1 MINRVP
7 GQFNQQNNPG
17 QNQYLNQQS
26 RFVRP
31 QLRMTGNFQQTQ
43 TMSPQLQ
50 NSIIVR
56 PNQMGGFEQ
65 PQQQTNLQQNIDAQ
79 QLQNQ
84 RMQIAHQRQL
94 LMQRQMNQQNQQIGQ
109 NQNQMGQQIQIG
121 QNQNQM
127 IQINQQQNQ
136 MVQITQ
142 QQNQMGQ
149 SQMNQQMG
157 QYSKQSP
164 IHQPQSPVNQ
174 NVTSPMMQ
182 QHYQQQQNP
191 TSPMMRRPPSTGMPE
206 RPQSVDN
213 SVRSPYMPQQQQQM
227 SMDQQVNIQIN
238 NMGGGMSNQGNPI
251 PKCGLLGGYIK
262 LGLKGGAP
270 MWGNGRGKQRPL
282 VPPLPQQTHPNSNN
296 TSSQQQPSTEEET
309 KPENITQAQLLAARK
324 MSLLKKPAPVPFS
337 ANKMKTV
344 LIKQVLNQTTSKS
357 TSLVSADYNESDD
370 SSNTPPISPLAG
382 ATSKQTLLL
391 MQNKPQHSVLKII
404 PTSEDVV
411 VIDSSPDE
419 HKQHMMYVDDDS
431 DKVGLEHISLNST
444 ADVADTDSIIESF
457 QTPDFVPSPL
467 DPEVTEDYVLFE
479 SEMVG
484 YVDSDDSL
492 RQSHILEQKID
503 DEKHANESALLKTA
517 QENKVIEKI
526 VKISNVSEMTH
537 SGVIMIEK
545 LNTERNIAATTE
557 DFEAMIDCGSKD
569 SKEDDE
575 ASSKTIDKKEKPA
588 EEKNMPPTVAVTIR
602 EKPIEQTPVLIKPVE
617 VKTSIIGSNIMYTVP
632 ISISPSNV
640 MTRPN
645 TAAAV
650 AAHKKLV
657 KNATQTTAKVS
668 IGNTTISVPVLKN
681 VPLGKSSDGQHKNQ
695 HKKIITAS
703 SLALSNLKNPAFVN
717 MSGQKIT
724 PATIVTLSSLNLGA
738 GGSIN
743 PALLSK
749 ALTRPMQPHRLHKSL
764 QGQSVLLPISNALNA
779 TGNTGVLS
787 SESHAAILGKISANR
802 SSPSMTFAKISTLT
816 VTQDTSLPTKIF
828 EDDSIS
834 PNSSIEQDDTDSLS
848 PNEKHEPFVDKDSEH
863 KLEDSSESRSKP
875 LIPVHVIVKAADN
888 TMSPVLGPTGH
899 RLQSTSIV
907 QQLSPLSQ
915 PIEINTNTANAT
927 QQIRSIMSSI
937 NVTATSNSNTTAP
950 EHKSDDTAIVKVV
963 QKPPSKL
970 INTQLVQPNSQS
982 SNVLLVKQISSPGV
996 SHTEVG
1002 GPRQVFVSSSN
1013 KSNLT
1018 NPSIVVVSQASS
1030 LQCSQGTTFSK
1041 GTTIKNKAGNIVTIL
1056 SSGALQK
1063 NSKARN
1069 INLSELQGS
1078 INQSTPIFTTSSS
1091 NITMISTDAPCIPT
1105 ASILSATLSQ
1115 PKANPTIT
1123 NLLNSNMFKRS
1134 KSTDDMPIAKETIR
1148 PQIAS
1153 KRLSLE
1159 ASIKTE
1165 PVEKEAL
1172 ATETSTVFASK
1183 FSSFSTP
1190 TKPEDSQN
1198 VLLKQLL
1205 QNTGNSTPVSSSSLS
1220 RPVPGLICGNQ
1231 RAPSLGVVSSLE
1243 AQLARPVIPPAPANQ
1258 PTQITTQNVVASS
1271 AQQPIIVQEQPKP
1284 STMKVLSRETSFLS
1298 KPIPA
1303 SYINQPAHQMSA
1315 QQVQHKEF
1323 NSEVL
1328 QTEENSNKIQMKPE
1342 VIPKSTNT
1350 FNQQQPVVNQTI
1362 TAISKTEMNLLSPST
1377 QKPAQQY
1384 QTVTVSTPITTPVPV
1399 ESPFPH
1405 QEIKK
1410 EILDESSQCE
1420 SVASDISFAAV
1431 KTENTTS
1438 NHKDESVIDNSSEQS
1453 TMTQQELANELKKK
1467 KRREY
1472 QKLRRLQTANQSSS
1486 VSQKKRPRKTQK
1498 AEEDYDTFIENLM
1511 VQLRALQ
1518 PMQIL
1523 EPLLPKN
1530 YSVCSI
1536 FGVNDS
1542 ASAKRASHNVNGE
1555 LVGKYSN
1562 ASLPNV
1568 SDFYN
1573 TEPFGCKEPIV
1584 ELPPSSTQRGFYDQE
1599 FSPLKFDEEEHRS
1612 KYDLLI
1618 KDRDVDTPDTIVGSS
1633 SPECTEIERQ
1643 VCFPGLKLIEGDDED
1658 ELQLI
1663 YGRMSPTIPIITPIP
1678 IRLKPGFSLTADNAS
1693 VENKENEGSRE
1704 PEDKLKQGPPA
1715 PLKDNSNVT
1724 MTLTLTSSAAEDI
1737 LGVLKALAN
1746 ILHIPPPSTYEI
1758 VERTTTPPSQ
1768 KLGLYRTKGKDGKE
1782 GTPIDI
1788 QTILNGTAKF
1798 CRHCDV
1804 VILNNVIRAKASE
1817 FPLLINSELETED
1830 LYFCSKSCYKQFQW
1844 RPIDMLDNKALNS
1857 SADDRSREHLES
1869 MMNMDNELDKLLKNE
1884 SYQSLSDQPKRSRK
1898 LSEESDLDAA
1908 RPTKHLKIQRYKTFS
1923 SNSFITPA
1931 KFKKL
1936 SEKEVNDMLF
1946 RMQITVSASPKIP
1959 EDTRKCMFC
1968 QQPGD
1973 GVCDGPS
1980 RLLNVDVDKWVHLNC
1995 ALWSDGVYET
2005 VNGALMN
2012 VESTLQNSS
2021 STQCCFCNNLGATIK
2036 CFKTRCGSV
2045 YHLACAMKDN
2055 CVFYKNKTSMC
2066 QIHAPKSEKDNE
2078 LTTLSVARRVYV
2090 ERDEGRQVAS
2100 VMHHSDLSNLMRVG
2114 SLILLNVGQLLPH
2127 QLQAF
2132 HTPNYIYPI
2141 GYKIIRFFWSMRR
2154 PNKRCRYICSI
2165 VDICGR
2171 PEFRILVK
2179 EPAEEDIEL
2188 RDSSPKAVWQ
2198 RILEPI
2204 ATLRK
2209 NNTLVQVFPRYVSGE
2224 DLFGLTEQAVV
2235 RILESLPGIETLTDY
2250 KFKYGRNPLLELPL
2264 AINPTGAARTEPK
2277 LRNAITWKKPHTQRT
2292 GTSSQRPAFV
2302 PAPTSGG
2309 EVACPYSKQFV
2320 HSKVICFN

>member
-1 MINRVP
+1 MFVGLMINRVP
-7 GQFNQQNNPG
+7 GQFNQQNNAG
-17 QNQYLNQQS
+17 QNQFLSQQS
-26 RFVRP
+26 RFARP
-31 QLRMTGNFQQTQ
+31 QMRMAGSFQQAQ
-43 TMSPQLQ
+43 SMPPQQGQQ
-50 NSIIVR
+50 NIIVR

-65 PQQQTNLQQNIDAQ
+65 PQQQSNLQQPGQPHMDQ
-79 QLQNQ
+79 QLQTQ

-109 NQNQMGQQIQIG
+109 NQNQMGQ
-121 QNQNQM
+121 NQNQM
-127 IQINQQQNQ
+127 VQNQMGQINQQQNQ
-136 MVQITQ
+136 MGQINQ
-142 QQNQMGQ
+142 QQNQMAQ
-149 SQMNQQMG
+149 NQMNQQMG

-174 NVTSPMMQ
+174 NVTSPMM
-182 QHYQQQQNP
+182 HYQQQQNP
-191 TSPMMRRPPSTGMPE
+191 TSPMMRRPPSTGGMPE
-206 RPQSVDN
+206 RPLSVDN
-213 SVRSPYMPQQQQQM
+213 SVRSPYMPQQQQQQQL
-227 SMDQQVNIQIN
+227 SMDQQGNIQN
-238 NMGGGMSNQGNPI
+238 NMGGGMNNASNPI
-251 PKCGLLGGYIK
+251 PRCGLLGGYVK

-282 VPPLPQQTHPNSNN
+282 VPPLPQQIQMPNS
-296 TSSQQQPSTEEET
+296 SSQQPKDDET
-309 KPENITQAQLLAARK
+309 KPENISQAQLLAARK
-324 MSLLKKPAPVPFS
+324 VSLLKKPAPVPFS
-337 ANKMKTV
+337 PNKMKTV

-357 TSLVSADYNESDD
+357 SSLVSADYNESDD
-370 SSNTPPISPLAG
+370 SSNTPPISPLAS
-382 ATSKQTLLL
+382 ATSKQTLVL
-391 MQNKPQHSVLKII
+391 MQNKAQQSVLKIA
-404 PTSEDVV
+404 SASDDVV

-444 ADVADTDSIIESF
+444 ADVADTDSIIESY
-457 QTPDFVPSPL
+457 QTQDFIPSPL
-467 DPEVTEDYVLFE
+467 DQEATEEYVLFDAD
-479 SEMVG
+479 MVG

-492 RQSHILEQKID
+492 RQSNVLEQKL
-503 DEKHANESALLKTA
+503 DEEKQVHEPVKSVLESKA
-517 QENKVIEKI
+517 IEKV
-526 VKISNVSEMTH
+526 VKISTLSEVTQ
-537 SGVIMIEK
+537 SGVIAIEK
-545 LNTERNIAATTE
+545 LGRERNIAATTE

-575 ASSKTIDKKEKPA
+575 VSCKAVDKIDKPI
-588 EEKNMPPTVAVTIR
+588 EEKIFAPATAIQVR
-602 EKPIEQTPVLIKPVE
+602 EKPVEQAPVLMKPVE
-617 VKTSIIGSNIMYTVP
+617 VKTSIVGTNIMYTVP
-632 ISISPSNV
+632 ISISSNV

-668 IGNTTISVPVLKN
+668 IGNQTISVPVLKN
-681 VPLGKSSDGQHKNQ
+681 VPLGKSSDVQNKSQ

-703 SLALSNLKNPAFVN
+703 SLGLSHLKNPAFVN
-717 MSGQKIT
+717 ITGQKIS
-724 PATIVTLSSLNLGA
+724 PATIVNLSQLNLSA
-738 GGSIN
+738 GGNIN

-749 ALTRPMQPHRLHKSL
+749 ALTRPLQPHRLHKPL
-764 QGQSVLLPISNALNA
+764 QGQSVLLPISTALNVA
-779 TGNTGVLS
+779 GSTVLT
-787 SESHAAILGKISANR
+787 SESHAAILGKINASR

-834 PNSSIEQDDTDSLS
+834 PNSSIEQDDADCLS
-848 PNEKHEPFVDKDSEH
+848 PNEKNEPFVDKDCEQ
-863 KLEDSSESRSKP
+863 KLEEVETRSKP
-875 LIPVHVIVKAADN
+875 LNPVHVIVKAADN
-888 TMSPVLGPTGH
+888 TMGPVLGPTGH
-899 RLQSTSIV
+899 RLQSIV

-937 NVTATSNSNTTAP
+937 NVTATSVSNVT
-950 EHKSDDTAIVKVV
+950 EQKIHKVEDSSIVKIV
-963 QKPPSKL
+963 QKAAPKL
-970 INTQLVQPNSQS
+970 ITTQLAPPMSQS
-982 SNVLLVKQISSPGV
+982 SNVLLVKQITSSGV
-996 SHTEVG
+996 THTEIG
-1002 GPRQVFVSSSN
+1002 GPRQVIVSAN
-1013 KSNLT
+1013 KSNLN
-1018 NPSIVVVSQASS
+1018 NPSIVVVSQSPS
-1030 LQCSQGTTFSK
+1030 LQSPQGSVFSK
-1041 GTTIKNKAGNIVTIL
+1041 ATTIKNKAGNFVTIL
-1056 SSGALQK
+1056 NSGAIQK
-1063 NSKARN
+1063 NNKVRN
-1069 INLSELQGS
+1069 INFGDLQGS
-1078 INQSTPIFTTSSS
+1078 INPTTSTSTSS
-1091 NITMISTDAPCIPT
+1091 PTNVSIVSTVSSCVST

-1123 NLLNSNMFKRS
+1123 NLLNANMFKRS
-1134 KSTDDMPIAKETIR
+1134 KSTDDVPIAKEALR

-1159 ASIKTE
+1159 TSIKTE
-1165 PVEKEAL
+1165 PIEDEKQVTAEM
-1172 ATETSTVFASK
+1172 ATGSGSK

-1220 RPVPGLICGNQ
+1220 RAVPGLICGSQ

-1258 PTQITTQNVVASS
+1258 PTQITTQNVVVSTPQAS
-1271 AQQPIIVQEQPKP
+1271 IIVQEQPKP

-1303 SYINQPAHQMSA
+1303 SYSSQPGQQISVHQA
-1315 QQVQHKEF
+1315 QQVQQPQHKD
-1323 NSEVL
+1323 L
-1328 QTEENSNKIQMKPE
+1328 KTEIVPAEEYPKIVQIKPDTALK
-1342 VIPKSTNT
+1342 IGST
-1350 FNQQQPVVNQTI
+1350 FNQQLPVVSSPTI
-1362 TAISKTEMNLLSPST
+1362 VAIAKTEMTLLSPST
-1377 QKPAQQY
+1377 QKPTQQQY
-1384 QTVTVSTPITTPVPV
+1384 QTMSVSTPTTTPAPL
-1399 ESPFPH
+1399 ESPSLH
-1405 QEIKK
+1405 QDIKK

-1420 SVASDISFAAV
+1420 SVASDISFAAI
-1431 KTENTTS
+1431 KTESSTP
-1438 NHKDESVIDNSSEQS
+1438 HQKDESVLENSSEQS

-1472 QKLRRLQTANQSSS
+1472 QKLRRLQTASQSSS
-1486 VSQKKRPRKTQK
+1486 VSQKKKPRKMQK
-1498 AEEDYDTFIENLM
+1498 AEEDYDTFIESLM
-1511 VQLRALQ
+1511 VQLRSLQ

-1530 YSVCSI
+1530 YSACSI

-1542 ASAKRASHNVNGE
+1542 PSAKRSSSNINGE
-1555 LVGKYSN
+1555 LIGTYSQ

-1573 TEPFGCKEPIV
+1573 TEPFGNKEPKP
-1584 ELPPSSTQRGFYDQE
+1584 ELPPASTQRGFYDQE
-1599 FSPLKFDEEEHRS
+1599 FAPLKLDEEDHRS

-1633 SPECTEIERQ
+1633 SPECTEMVRH
-1643 VCFPGLKLIEGDDED
+1643 VSFPGLKLIEGDDED
-1658 ELQLI
+1658 ELQMI

-1693 VENKENEGSRE
+1693 VENKENESSRE
-1704 PEDKLKQGPPA
+1704 REDKMKQGPPT
-1715 PLKDNSNVT
+1715 PLKDSSNVT

-1844 RPIDMLDNKALNS
+1844 RPIDMLDNKALNN

-1898 LSEESDLDAA
+1898 LSEESEADVG
-1908 RPTKHLKIQRYKTFS
+1908 RPAKQMKVQRYKTFS
-1923 SNSFITPA
+1923 SNSFVAPI

-2012 VESTLQNSS
+2012 VESTLQNSL
-2021 STQCCFCNNLGATIK
+2021 STQCCFCSNLGATIK

-2045 YHLACAMKDN
+2045 YHLTCAMKDN

-2066 QIHAPKSEKDNE
+2066 QMHAPKSEKDNE

-2132 HTPNYIYPI
+2132 HTPNFIYPI

-2264 AINPTGAARTEPK
+2264 AINPTGAARSEPK
-2277 LRNAITWKKPHTQRT
+2277 LKNAVAWKKPHTQCT
-2292 GTSSQRPAFV
+2292 YV
-2302 PAPTSGG
+2302 D
-2309 EVACPYSKQFV
+2309 
-2320 HSKVICFN
+2320 